1 MSKEAKETKAQGLNV
16 ENIEESIRNGSV
28 ITEEI
33 AKKAAEELAKKR
45 QEELTE
51 KLIRVTQKAEY
62 TRKRI
67 LLSAKKAKKD
77 GDVKMTY
84 LKRYSELHDRLISG
98 DKSLSIDEFEK
109 KVQEEKNSTTKLLR
123 ENEAWYNEQR
133 ESLDDQYPASW
144 SWRYGDQLI

>member
-33 AKKAAEELAKKR
+33 AKKAAEDIAKR
-45 QEELTE
+45 RNEELTQ

-67 LLSAKKAKKD
+67 LLSAKKTKKD
-77 GDVKMTY
+77 GDVKMGY
-84 LKRYSELHDRLISG
+84 LKKYSELHDKLTSG
-98 DKSLSIDEFEK
+98 DKSLSLEEFEK
-109 KVQEEKNSTTKLLR
+109 KVQEEKNTATKMLR
-123 ENEAWYNEQR
+123 ENETWYSDQR
-133 ESLDDQYPASW
+133 KALDDQYPGSW
-144 SWRYGDQLI
+144 SWSFGDQLI